1 MNRHK
6 LVALT
11 WAAVSLA
18 GVTAAIAT
26 EPSGKIS
33 RNELAVG
40 KVTDEIDIQRSE
52 PTDFHIHVVTID
64 PGGNSGWH
72 THPGPEYSV
81 VKAGEVVLERAPN
94 CEPIILKAGQGFFTP
109 GGTAHVAH
117 NDGKEPAEIYVTY
130 TVPAGTTVLRQDAEA
145 QCATKAE
152 APEKS
157 GPPDETEPPDK
168 TEPPKKT
175 S

>member
-1 MNRHK
+1 MNRLK
-6 LVALT
+6 FVALA

-26 EPSGKIS
+26 PPSGTVN

-40 KVTDEIDIQRSE
+40 KITDTIDIQRSE
-52 PTDFHIHVVTID
+52 PTDFHIHVVTIE

-94 CEPIILKAGQGFFTP
+94 CDPLTLKAGQGFFTP
-109 GGTAHVAH
+109 GETPHTAH
-117 NDGKEPAEIYVTY
+117 NDGKEAVEIYVTY

-145 QCATKAE
+145 QC
-152 APEKS
+152 
-157 GPPDETEPPDK
+157 ETETKPPAK
-168 TEPPKKT
+168 
-175 S
+175 